1 MLYEK
6 IQAHEVFVDYELP
19 DEIDFSHTVRGRFYQ
34 PKKVPTTIH
43 LDDDILLFF
52 KKCAK
57 EEHVSYQ
64 ALINQYLRNYV
75 QHVVV
80 SPTSEG

>member
-6 IQAHEVFVDYELP
+6 IQTHEVFDDYELP
-19 DEIDFSHTVRGRFYQ
+19 DEIDFSHAARGRFYQ

-52 KKCAK
+52 KSVPKKNMC
-57 EEHVSYQ
+57 
-64 ALINQYLRNYV
+64 LIKR
-75 QHVVV
+75 
-80 SPTSEG
+80 